1 MPNAPA
7 GIGAIDLPG
16 IQAHSAQGTWLQME
30 KFLGQGILTGEFLTV
45 SRLRNIKGP
54 NFSIKDQDVTSHDS
68 ELGIMQYEPGLI
80 DLGEMSA
87 DQFFLPESDIQAA
100 FEAHAY
106 ARDIVYFRLLMR
118 SKGVTLAYR
127 TGYAYVKTIGDTF
140 PSDGGMM
147 QRSIAI
153 RLTGQWPLTKGTE
166 GT

>member
-7 GIGAIDLPG
+7 GIGAIDIPG

-30 KFLGQGILTGEFLTV
+30 KIFGQGITTGEFDTI

-54 NFSIKDQDVTSHDS
+54 NFSVKDQDVTSHDS

-80 DLGEMSA
+80 DLGELTA
-87 DQFFLPESDIQAA
+87 DQFYLPESLVQAA

-106 ARDIVYFRLLMR
+106 NRDIVYFRLLMR

-127 TGYAYVKTIGDTF
+127 TGYAYVKTMGDSY

-147 QRSIAI
+147 QRNISI
-153 RLTGQWPLTKGTE
+153 RLTGQWPLATGDPGT
-166 GT
+166 